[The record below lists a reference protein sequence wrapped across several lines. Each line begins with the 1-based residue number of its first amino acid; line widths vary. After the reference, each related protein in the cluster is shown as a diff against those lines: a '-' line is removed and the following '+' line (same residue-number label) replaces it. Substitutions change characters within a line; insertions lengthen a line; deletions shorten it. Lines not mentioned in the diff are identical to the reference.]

1 MNLLQRIQKR
11 TAIGLL
17 ALVLLAVGIALT
29 IRGATGAGAVECQ
42 ASSLRLGVL
51 CCLIWLAYPELIKL
65 PGWLFPAL
73 ACAGLAA
80 YRWPRLFALVPL
92 IAAAGWLLQPRGKRR
107 RRVAS
112 RSSKREPSQ
121 PRDV

>member
-1 MNLLQRIQKR
+1 M
-11 TAIGLL
+11 
-17 ALVLLAVGIALT
+17 ALVLLTIGIVLT
-29 IRGATGAGAVECQ
+29 IEHPTSAVAVESQ

-51 CCLIWLAYPELIKL
+51 CCLIWLAYPELIKI

-73 ACAGLAA
+73 ACTGLAVF
-80 YRWPRLFALVPL
+80 RWPRLFALVPI
-92 IAAAGWLLQPRGKRR
+92 IAAGGWLLQPRGKNR

-112 RSSKREPSQ
+112 RSHRREPSP